1 MVLHPDSLGI
11 CSFSLFMRCGTLM
24 ARSFIRVV
32 CERKLCRRGKENWGY
47 LTVFDWWLSF
57 FDGIQDDQID
67 LSLSVW
73 MIDLN
78 VECVTIAKKV

>member
-1 MVLHPDSLGI
+1 MRG
-11 CSFSLFMRCGTLM
+11 SF
-24 ARSFIRVV
+24 ADE
-32 CERKLCRRGKENWGY
+32 ERKTGY
-47 LTVFDWWLSF
+47 LTVFDCWLSF
-57 FDGIQDDQID
+57 FDGIQDQIG